1 MSITRVSDTVVQNLA
16 KVLLDS
22 VKIDPQAS
30 ALDTS
35 AIKANTTFREL
46 IDRTFPVMTIISYS
60 DIVSELDKYS
70 LDELS
75 LDNKTILIDAIKQGI
90 AASKALLTPI
100 SSQALGLELQSI
112 SIDSSISLGA
122 KVQKIKALFS
132 KGYYF
137 TDSNSISGNS
147 DIFVVQ
153 NFAAISTRV
162 NKRINDILKSKFKS
176 DVRIGDYL
184 DIGHSSAK
192 YAGTEEYAFNSPKMF
207 GMLFDINNTAAKSFI
222 SNTVDL
228 NKASIIYAQK
238 TEQLEQSITVKKSFG
253 NDFLNI
259 FVEFG
264 GSVTLLENSLENQA
278 RGREL
283 ESKEKFGKNS
293 AVLTKLVSQF
303 KVIKDTAV
311 TGLYNN
317 TNLGTIIRS
326 LHKYAGSPSA
336 IDYIVQL
343 LGNKLTGRS
352 TETFTGTD
360 VVKNAT
366 KVITKLPIISGTIKN
381 SSKPSITLRNLQGQ
395 FYSASSLMTLINEQL
410 AKRIQDSM
418 GTGQSRT
425 VLNYRSGR
433 LAESAK
439 VERMSTSREGM
450 ITAFYSYMNNPYGT
464 FSVGGAQSMP
474 ASRDP
479 KLLISK
485 SIREIAATKVANRM
499 RAVLI

>member
-1 MSITRVSDTVVQNLA
+1 MSINRVSDTVVQDLA
-16 KVLLDS
+16 KVLLES
-22 VKIDPQAS
+22 IKVSPNSS
-30 ALDTS
+30 ALDTD
-35 AIKANTTFREL
+35 AIKASTTFRDL
-46 IDRTFPVMTIISYS
+46 IDKTFPVMTIINYA

-75 LDNKTILIDAIKQGI
+75 LENKTILIDAIKQGI
-90 AASKALLTPI
+90 AASKSLLTPI
-100 SSQALGLELQSI
+100 SSEVLGLELQQI
-112 SIDSSISLGA
+112 SIDSSIPLST
-122 KVQKIKALFS
+122 KVQKIKTLFS

-137 TDSNSISGNS
+137 TDANSISNNS

-184 DIGHSSAK
+184 DIGHSSAR
-192 YAGTEEYAFNSPKMF
+192 YEGTEEYAFNSPKMF
-207 GMLFDINNTAAKSFI
+207 GMLFDINNTSAKNFI

-228 NKASIIYAQK
+228 NRASIIYAQK

-259 FVEFG
+259 FVQFG

-283 ESKEKFGKNS
+283 ESREKFGKNS
-293 AVLTKLVSQF
+293 AVLSKLVSQF
-303 KVIKDTAV
+303 KTIKDTAV

-336 IDYIVQL
+336 LDYVVQL
-343 LGNKLTGRS
+343 LSNKFTGKQ
-352 TETFTGTD
+352 TESFTGTD
-360 VVKNAT
+360 VVKNIT
-366 KVITKLPIISGTIKN
+366 KVITKTPVISGTIKG

-410 AKRIQDSM
+410 SKQIEKNM
-418 GTGQSRT
+418 GTGASRT
-425 VLNYRSGR
+425 LLNFRTGR

-439 VERMSTSREGM
+439 VERISTSREGM